1 MSCCFFILTSQ
12 NTRWCIWPVLFD
24 ISLVFVTM
32 VPILTLRDVTVKLL
46 PGWNIFALMPLLYHL
61 KEIVD
66 TQLQQQACSAVFLAC
81 SLDFL
86 EAGTYLN
93 ALFAAGLNVQ
103 CMNLSCSSWE
113 ESFPNVCNTLSLG
126 LKLAF
131 PREDFC

>member
-1 MSCCFFILTSQ
+1 
-12 NTRWCIWPVLFD
+12 
-24 ISLVFVTM
+24 M

-93 ALFAAGLNVQ
+93 ALFAAG
-103 CMNLSCSSWE
+103 
-113 ESFPNVCNTLSLG
+113 
-126 LKLAF
+126 
-131 PREDFC
+131 